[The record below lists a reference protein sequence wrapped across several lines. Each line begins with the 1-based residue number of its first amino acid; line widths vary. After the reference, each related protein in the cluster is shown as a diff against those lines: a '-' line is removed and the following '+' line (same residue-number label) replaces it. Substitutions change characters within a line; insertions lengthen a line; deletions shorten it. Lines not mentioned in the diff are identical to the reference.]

1 VAEIPTTQY
10 VRTDEGLALAY
21 QVFGE
26 GDRDIVLIFTVHCV
40 DLLWEEPTVVHMM
53 RRLARLGRVITIDY
67 RGFGASDPV
76 PLGALPT
83 PEAWM
88 EDTRVV
94 LDAVGSSSAHIVCH
108 GGAGFFGMLFA
119 ATYPRRTETLTLF
132 EATARYRQADDYQIG
147 APSEVLDA
155 FAQWDVDTWGTEAHV
170 LVWAPSRAGDERFCR
185 WVARFERGSASPAVY
200 RAANDWVLGLDLRA
214 VLPSIRVP
222 TLVMHR
228 EDGLIPIEH
237 VRYLVE
243 HIPGARLDVVPGH
256 DYWHFTE
263 HADEILDHIE
273 EFITGVVPA
282 EVFDRAL
289 ATVMFTDI
297 VGSTEFLAQVGDRRW
312 KELLAVHDALV
323 EAEIERFRG
332 RMVRSTRDSGDGALA
347 TFDGPGRAIRCACAI
362 RDAVRSLGIDVR
374 AGLHSGEI
382 ELRGDDVA
390 GMAVHIGARVSA
402 LAGAGEVFV
411 SSTVKDLVAGS
422 GIDFEDR
429 GEHELKGVPG
439 SWKVYGV
446 GE

>member
-1 VAEIPTTQY
+1 
-10 VRTDEGLALAY
+10 
-21 QVFGE
+21 
-26 GDRDIVLIFTVHCV
+26 
-40 DLLWEEPTVVHMM
+40 
-53 RRLARLGRVITIDY
+53 
-67 RGFGASDPV
+67 
-76 PLGALPT
+76 
-83 PEAWM
+83 
-88 EDTRVV
+88 
-94 LDAVGSSSAHIVCH
+94 
-108 GGAGFFGMLFA
+108 
-119 ATYPRRTETLTLF
+119 
-132 EATARYRQADDYQIG
+132 
-147 APSEVLDA
+147 
-155 FAQWDVDTWGTEAHV
+155 
-170 LVWAPSRAGDERFCR
+170 
-185 WVARFERGSASPAVY
+185 
-200 RAANDWVLGLDLRA
+200 
-214 VLPSIRVP
+214 
-222 TLVMHR
+222 MHR
-228 EDGLIPIEH
+228 EGGLIPVEH

-243 HIPGARLDVVPGH
+243 HIPGARLVTVPGQ
-256 DYWHFTE
+256 DYLHFTE
-263 HADEILDHIE
+263 HADEVLDHIE
-273 EFITGVVPA
+273 EFITGVLPT

-402 LAGAGEVFV
+402 LAGGGEVFV

-422 GIDFEDR
+422 GIDFEDC

-439 SWKVYGV
+439 SWKVYAV
-446 GE
+446 AE